1 MRLELLAALN
11 AERAARRAC
20 VVVTE
25 LASGAQRLVRAA
37 EVGRDPLAP
46 ALREALAHGRSG
58 LAAEGAVFIAVAVPP
73 PRLLLVGAVHIS
85 QALAPM
91 ARIAG
96 FDTTILDPRTA
107 FATPERFPEVPVIAE
122 WPDLAL
128 PAYGLDSFTAMAAL
142 THDPKVDDPA
152 LLAALEAGCFYIGAL
167 GSRRTHARRL
177 DRLGAHGCGAEALG
191 RIQAPIGM
199 DIGAASPAEIAVA
212 VLAQI
217 IAALRRP
224 APPRAQA
231 APDGAEGA
239 AA

>member
-1 MRLELLAALN
+1 MRLDLLAALN

-20 VVVTE
+20 IVVTE

-37 EVGRDPLAP
+37 DIAADPQAP
-46 ALREALAHGRSG
+46 ALRAALETGRSG
-58 LAAEGAVFIAVAVPP
+58 LAAEGAVFLTVDLPA

-107 FATPERFPEVPVIAE
+107 FATPERFPDVPVIAE

-128 PAYGLDSFTAMAAL
+128 PAYGLDPFTAVAAL
-142 THDPKVDDPA
+142 THDPKVDD
-152 LLAALEAGCFYIGAL
+152 LALEAAVAAGCFYIGAL
-167 GSRRTHARRL
+167 GSRRTHAKRL
-177 DRLGAHGCGAEALG
+177 DRLGARGFDAEALG
-191 RIQAPIGM
+191 RIQAPIGLQ
-199 DIGAASPAEIAVA
+199 IGAASPAEIAVA
-212 VLAQI
+212 VLAEI
-217 IAALRRP
+217 IGALRRP
-224 APPRAQA
+224 APAR
-231 APDGAEGA
+231 AEGA